1 MEEYSGEWRL
11 IRESHAIL
19 FLTVNSF
26 LNKRRLR
33 LSLFPLSLRNIYLRI
48 GSIGNES
55 RGLQSQYTRQDICMR
70 RWYPKLL
77 LKMVLTESRISKVTS
92 INGTKEKTLWDAW
105 FPLKWGFLPSLFYI
119 WSFELN
125 GNNLQ
130 KLQ

>member
-11 IRESHAIL
+11 IRESHAIF

-33 LSLFPLSLRNIYLRI
+33 LDLFPLSLKNNSIRI
-48 GSIGNES
+48 GAIGNES
-55 RGLQSQYTRQDICMR
+55 RRIQYQYTRQDICMR

-77 LKMVLTESRISKVTS
+77 LKILLTESRISKVTS
-92 INGTKEKTLWDAW
+92 INGTKEKTIWDAW
-105 FPLKWGFLPSLFYI
+105 FPLKWGFLPGSFYM
-119 WSFELN
+119 WSFEPN
-125 GNNLQ
+125 GNSLQ